1 MAKVIHVHLLHKIDG
16 TKQKDWYFSSIS
28 AVYTVLTADQGDDGD
43 EQNGSGRFIG
53 EVGQR

>member
-28 AVYTVLTADQGDDGD
+28 AGYMGLRA
-43 EQNGSGRFIG
+43 GSGGGNQELPASCRA
-53 EVGQR
+53 VW

>member
-28 AVYTVLTADQGDDGD
+28 AVYTVLTVR
-43 EQNGSGRFIG
+43 SGGGNQELPASCRA
-53 EVGQR
+53 VW